1 MTFSSPAAPKRPNI
15 SAELERRDLSGE
27 RLLGL
32 RVSEAELGGDLAERA
47 AADLRL
53 DDVHLRDFD
62 LSGTEAPGLSLSD
75 ATVSGG
81 SWANLRAS
89 RGALTRVEAGEL
101 RATGLDL
108 SEATIRDVTF
118 TASRLD
124 LASFRFA
131 TLERVVF
138 EDCRLEEADFHGA
151 VLTSVRFERC
161 SLASASFTAARC
173 ESCELRSCELGGL
186 QGVEGLRGAA
196 LTWNDVLQLTRLLA
210 DAVGITVLD

>member
-1 MTFSSPAAPKRPNI
+1 MTRSPPATPKPPNV
-15 SAELERRDLSGE
+15 SAELERRDLGGE

-32 RVSEAELGGDLAERA
+32 RVSEAELGGDLSERA

-53 DDVHLRDFD
+53 EDVRLRDLD

-75 ATVSGG
+75 AVVTGG
-81 SWANLRAS
+81 SWANLRAL
-89 RGALTRVEAGEL
+89 RGALTRIEACAL

-108 SEATIRDVTF
+108 GEATIKDVVV

-138 EDCRLEEADFHGA
+138 DDCRLEEADFYGA

-161 SLASASFTAARC
+161 SLASATFTAARC
-173 ESCELRSCELGGL
+173 ESCEIRSCELTAL
-186 QGVEGLRGAA
+186 QGVEGLRGAGM
-196 LTWNDVLQLTRLLA
+196 TWNDVLQLTSPLA
-210 DAVGITVLD
+210 EAVGIAIVE